1 MEENWKFQTYLR
13 GAIIGLVVGLIAANL
28 YARAAE
34 EANDSKIP
42 ALRAN
47 DVVKLGLSILGIVR
61 QITEIGGNNK

>member
-1 MEENWKFQTYLR
+1 MEENWKSQTYLR

-34 EANDSKIP
+34 EANDAKIP

-61 QITEIGGNNK
+61 QITELGGSNK